1 MVLPSPSYTHTDPLF
16 PYTTLF
22 RSRAGRTAVAL
33 LRRCYAWNDRGE
45 ELRCPGE
52 ATERSRLAGHARST
66 VRGAGKGLSRTHGA
80 RTGIV
85 GPAAASP
92 SGHRDASGT
101 SPAAARLR
109 ARCRSTPTRSTSS
122 EERRDGNACVSRVSS
137 RWSPHT

>member
-22 RSRAGRTAVAL
+22 RSRAGRTAGDL
-33 LRRCYAWNDRGE
+33 LRRCDAWNDRGE
-45 ELRCPGE
+45 ELRCPGD
-52 ATERSRLAGHARST
+52 ATESSRLAGHARST

-92 SGHRDASGT
+92 SAHRHPSAT
-101 SPAAARLR
+101 RPAATKTDEAGARPEC
-109 ARCRSTPTRSTSS
+109 ADT
-122 EERRDGNACVSRVSS
+122 VKSRG
-137 RWSPHT
+137 